1 MGMDVFGKN
10 PISDEGKYFQRN
22 VWHWRRLADVVCVLE
37 PELAS
42 KCKYW
47 QSNDGAGLNAK
58 DATVMAARL
67 DEHVA
72 QGTVK
77 DYIERED
84 AAIARLPR
92 EKCEICNGTGIRTDD
107 IGEKNGMPDK
117 IVEVGPDDEDQ
128 DNPRKG
134 LKGWCN
140 GCNGYGSR
148 RNSASMYWVT
158 VEDVTEF
165 AKFMRA
171 SGGFQIC

>member
-10 PISDEGKYFQRN
+10 PTSDEGKYFQRN
-22 VWHWRRLADVVCVLE
+22 VWNWRRLAGLACTLA
-37 PELAS
+37 PEITTH
-42 KCKYW
+42 CKYW
-47 QSNDGAGLNAK
+47 QSNDGDGLNASQSRALADK
-58 DATVMAARL
+58 L
-67 DEHVA
+67 EEGVA
-72 QGTVK
+72 DGTVAEFIK
-77 DYIERED
+77 MED
-84 AAIARLPR
+84 DEIAKLPR

-117 IVEVGPDDEDQ
+117 IVEVGPDNEDQ

-148 RNSASMYWVT
+148 RNSANMYGLDIESVA
-158 VEDVTEF
+158 EF
-165 AKFMRA
+165 AKFLRA